1 MIFSQIVFGRS
12 TGEIMVCEE
21 LDSLETLS
29 DATDMKFKL
38 LGRLGSSVRQVIC
51 KGKHIVCLT
60 GTVNYHLPSFFKDL
74 MQHSL
79 SLSLS
84 ISLPSHP
91 PSLSLIIFFSS
102 KPLFFSPLCIEW
114 RTTLSLNSLFVVL
127 KCCWK
132 DIYER
137 MVLIFRWFIHL
148 CVCQYVNL
156 P

>member
-60 GTVNYHLPSFFKDL
+60 GIVNYHLPSFFKDL

-79 SLSLS
+79 SLF
-84 ISLPSHP
+84 
-91 PSLSLIIFFSS
+91 PSLSLSPPTPPLSLSHHIFFVKTS
-102 KPLFFSPLCIEW
+102 FFLAHYV
-114 RTTLSLNSLFVVL
+114 LS
-127 KCCWK
+127 
-132 DIYER
+132 EG
-137 MVLIFRWFIHL
+137 
-148 CVCQYVNL
+148 L

>member
-60 GTVNYHLPSFFKDL
+60 GTMNYHPPSFFKDL
-74 MQHSL
+74 TQHSL
-79 SLSLS
+79 SLSFPLYLS
-84 ISLPSHP
+84 SLLP
-91 PSLSLIIFFSS
+91 PPLSSYFFGQN
-102 KPLFFSPLCIEW
+102 LFC
-114 RTTLSLNSLFVVL
+114 
-127 KCCWK
+127 
-132 DIYER
+132 
-137 MVLIFRWFIHL
+137 
-148 CVCQYVNL
+148 
-156 P
+156 